1 MMWFKK
7 KKKEAFEQQIE
18 GKEQHYTDEKFTNKL
33 TASGG
38 NLGQKAVYAALLLFE
53 ALKSSKL
60 PTKTRLTI
68 LGALGYLILPADA
81 VPDFLPAVGLA
92 DDAAIIVTALV
103 TVYNMI
109 DDDMRRAAR
118 DRMKSWFGDRYDAGQ
133 AEKELEQSL

>member
-1 MMWFKK
+1 MMWLKK
-7 KKKEAFEQQIE
+7 KKKEEFEQQIE

-33 TASGG
+33 TASGS

-81 VPDFLPAVGLA
+81 VPDFLPAVGLV